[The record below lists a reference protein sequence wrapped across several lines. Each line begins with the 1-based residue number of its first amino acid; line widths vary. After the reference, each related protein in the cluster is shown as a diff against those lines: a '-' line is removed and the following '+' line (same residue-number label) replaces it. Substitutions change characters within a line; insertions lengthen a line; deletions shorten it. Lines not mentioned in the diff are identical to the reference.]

1 MDRFGL
7 SLELL
12 RGQNGCYQVLSNVI
26 IADRSKDAVVQLVFQ
41 VGVKPDVGK
50 LVEGD
55 VVEH

>member
-7 SLELL
+7 SLELS